1 VDDRSVNNKS
11 GGDVDD
17 ALLLVLCIDDD
28 CKKVDMNCMGF
39 QRYFLPEVCVCQN
52 FFFLDLREVLPDV
65 AKNPTVE
72 LNIPFVRIVRQNFF
86 SRKADGD
93 ESASLVGV
101 TNGIV
106 MCR

>member
-1 VDDRSVNNKS
+1 MSVR
-11 GGDVDD
+11 
-17 ALLLVLCIDDD
+17 I
-28 CKKVDMNCMGF
+28 
-39 QRYFLPEVCVCQN
+39 
-52 FFFLDLREVLPDV
+52 FFLDLREVLPDV
-65 AKNPTVE
+65 GKNPTVE

>member
-1 VDDRSVNNKS
+1 M
-11 GGDVDD
+11 
-17 ALLLVLCIDDD
+17 LCIDDD
-28 CKKVDMNCMGF
+28 CENVDLGCEGF
-39 QRYFLPEVCVCQN
+39 QRQFSPEVRVHQKE
-52 FFFLDLREVLPDV
+52 FFFGLREVITDV

-86 SRKADGD
+86 SRKSDGD

>member
-1 VDDRSVNNKS
+1 MCLS
-11 GGDVDD
+11 
-17 ALLLVLCIDDD
+17 
-28 CKKVDMNCMGF
+28 
-39 QRYFLPEVCVCQN
+39 E

>member
-1 VDDRSVNNKS
+1 VSVR
-11 GGDVDD
+11 
-17 ALLLVLCIDDD
+17 I
-28 CKKVDMNCMGF
+28 
-39 QRYFLPEVCVCQN
+39 
-52 FFFLDLREVLPDV
+52 FFLDLREVLPDV

-72 LNIPFVRIVRQNFF
+72 LNIPFVIIVRQIFF